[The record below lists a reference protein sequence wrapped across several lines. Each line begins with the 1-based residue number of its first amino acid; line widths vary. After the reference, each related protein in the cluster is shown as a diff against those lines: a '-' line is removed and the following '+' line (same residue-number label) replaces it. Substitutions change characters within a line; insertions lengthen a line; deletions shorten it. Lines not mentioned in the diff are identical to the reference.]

1 MRQPTSAYVSLR
13 QPTSAYVDK
22 SRLHGIF
29 ARIAYF
35 KSSQHISKTRATN
48 WARSVLACQPGGQI
62 KSPKNTGNRKNKH
75 NFQKGEATR
84 EATAASECSVSPL
97 ERQYVYCCARKA
109 SKLST

>member
-29 ARIAYF
+29 SRIAYF
-35 KSSQHISKTRATN
+35 KSSQHFSKTRATDF
-48 WARSVLACQPGGQI
+48 LACQPGGKM
-62 KSPKNTGNRKNKH
+62 KSPKNPGNRKNKH
-75 NFQKGEATR
+75 NFQNGEATR

-97 ERQYVYCCARKA
+97 QRQYVYCCARKA